1 MPKDKKVIAM
11 VRTYRAP
18 IIVAVITI
26 LCLALFLNKAFHID
40 DPLFLWSAK
49 QIQTNPIDFY
59 GFSINWYG
67 WDMPMSEVTKNPPIT
82 CYYIALAA
90 SLFGWSEVAM
100 HLVFLIPAAAAA
112 LGTYYLAQR
121 FCSRPALAAL
131 AAVLTPG
138 FLVSSTNIMCD
149 TMMLA
154 FWVWAVFLW
163 MRGIEKNSFSNLF
176 FAAMLIAICALTKY
190 FGMALLPLLFVY
202 SLVKKRSLGVW
213 ALFLLVPVLI
223 WAGYQW
229 MTYSLYGR
237 GLLSDA
243 AGYATGYNP
252 RQGLKWLYRG
262 LTGLFF
268 TGGCIATAMFYIPVL
283 WSRRVLIN
291 GIVLTILFILIL
303 NFAGKIDEFSIKNA
317 GANKWRFLIQ
327 AGLMAAAGVNILWL
341 IGADFWKSRNAE
353 SLLLLFW
360 IIGTFIFAA
369 FINWSG
375 NARTIL
381 PMIPAVGILLMR
393 RIDQYRNKTAKR
405 TDMWR
410 LSWPLIPS
418 AIVALLVCWADYT
431 WADTTRSA
439 AVAIHKSFENSRQ
452 TIWFEGHWGFQ
463 YYMEAAGGKAIDF
476 EYPQVTHDDI
486 VIIPPNNTNIE
497 YLPMEMVYL
506 REVLQFALYQ
516 KVAVMNMQM
525 GAGFY
530 LDMFGPLPFVA
541 GSVSPEEYY
550 IYVIR

>member
-40 DPLFLWSAK
+40 DPLFLWTAK
-49 QIQTNPIDFY
+49 QIQTNPTDFY
-59 GFSINWYG
+59 GFSVNWYSLVT
-67 WDMPMSEVTKNPPIT
+67 PMVMVTKNPPLT
-82 CYYIALAA
+82 SYYIALIA

-100 HLVFLIPAAAAA
+100 HLAFLVPAVAAA

-121 FCSRPALAAL
+121 LCTRPVLAAL

-163 MRGIEKNSFSNLF
+163 MRGIEKNDFSNLF
-176 FAAMLIAICALTKY
+176 FAAVLIAVCALTKY

-202 SLVKKRSLGVW
+202 SLIKKRSLGVW
-213 ALFLLVPVLI
+213 VLYLLVPVVIL
-223 WAGYQW
+223 AGYQW
-229 MTYSLYGR
+229 LTYSLYGR
-237 GLLSDA
+237 GLLLDA
-243 AGYATGYNP
+243 AGYATNYN
-252 RQGLKWLYRG
+252 RREGLKWLYRG

-268 TGGCIATAMFYIPVL
+268 TGGCIATAIFYIPVL
-283 WSRRVLIN
+283 WSRRVLIG
-291 GIVLTILFILIL
+291 GIVMMILFILVL
-303 NFAGKIDEFSIKNA
+303 NSAGKIDAFSIKDA
-317 GANKWRFLIQ
+317 ANKWSFLFQ
-327 AGLMAAAGVNILWL
+327 AGLMAAAGANILWL

-360 IIGTFIFAA
+360 VIGTFVFAA

-375 NARTIL
+375 NARSIL

-393 RIDQYRNKTAKR
+393 RIDQYKNKTAKR

-410 LSWPLIPS
+410 LAWPLIP
-418 AIVALLVCWADYT
+418 AAVAALLVCRADYT
-431 WADTTRSA
+431 WANTARSA
-439 AVAIHKSFENSRQ
+439 AASIHKSFENSSQ

-476 EYPQVTHDDI
+476 EHPQVTHNDI
-486 VIIPPNNTNIE
+486 VIIPQNNTNIK
-497 YLPMEMVYL
+497 YLPPETVYQQ
-506 REVLQFALYQ
+506 EVLQFAPYQ

-530 LDMFGPLPFVA
+530 SDMFGPIPFVV
-541 GSVSPEEYY
+541 GPVGPEEYY
-550 IYVIR
+550 IYIVR